1 MTNKDGR
8 KKVIIMGAAGRD
20 FHNFNT
26 YYRDNEN
33 YEVVAFTAQQIPNI
47 AGRKY
52 PASLSGKLYPAG
64 IPIYEEAE
72 LADLIKKYN
81 VDQVVFAYSDVNFN
95 YVMEKGS
102 IALACGADY
111 VLLSGEHTMIKS
123 TKPVISVC
131 AVRTGC
137 GKSQTS
143 RRIAAIL
150 KEMGKKVVVI
160 RHPMPY
166 GDLEKQTWQ
175 RFASI
180 QDMLDQKCTIEE
192 MEEYEP
198 HISEGHIVYAG
209 VDYGKILHEAEKEA
223 DVILWDGGNN
233 DLPFYKPDIHIVVT
247 DPLRAGH
254 ENFYHPGATNL
265 RMADVVV
272 INKVDTAKPEDVK
285 KVKDSINAV
294 NPNAKIIEAES
305 PVVINGDVSKIKGKK
320 VLVVEDGPTLTH
332 GGMKFGAAYVAAKNN
347 GAGEIIDPRP
357 YAVGSIKGVFE
368 KYNHLESILPAMGY
382 GDEQM
387 KELKETI
394 EKIPCDLVL
403 VGTPIDL
410 ALHLKFNKPSLRV
423 SYYLKEKTSPGLK
436 EIVNDVISSKVAR

>member
-1 MTNKDGR
+1 MAKR

-20 FHNFNT
+20 FHNFNV
-26 YYRDNEN
+26 YYRDNEE

-52 PASLSGKLYPAG
+52 PASLAGKLYPDG
-64 IPIYEEAE
+64 IPIYPEEE
-72 LADLIKKYN
+72 LPKLVKDMD
-81 VDQVVFAYSDVNFN
+81 VDEVVFAYSDVSFN
-95 YVMEKGS
+95 YVMDRGS
-102 IALACGADY
+102 IALASGADY
-111 VLLSGEHTMIKS
+111 KLLSGKHTMLKS
-123 TKPVISVC
+123 KKPVIAVC

-143 RRIAAIL
+143 RKIASIL
-150 KEMGKKVVVI
+150 KELGKKVVVV

-166 GDLEKQTWQ
+166 GDLEKQVCQ

-180 QDMLDQKCTIEE
+180 EDMHKHNCTIEE

-198 HISEGHIVYAG
+198 HISEGHVVYAG
-209 VDYGKILHEAEKEA
+209 VDYGKILEEVEKEA

-233 DLPFYKPDIHIVVT
+233 DLPFYKPDLHIVVT

-254 ENFYHPGATNL
+254 ENTYHPGATNL

-272 INKVDTAKPEDVK
+272 INKVDTAEPDDVE
-285 KVKDSINAV
+285 KVKNSIIKA
-294 NPNAKIIEAES
+294 NPNARIIEAES
-305 PVVINGDVSKIKGKK
+305 PVVVNGDVSQIRGKK

-332 GGMKFGAAYVAAKNN
+332 GEMNYGAAYVAAKEH
-347 GAGEIIDPRP
+347 GAAEIIDPRP
-357 YAVGSIKGVFE
+357 YAVGSIKEVYA
-368 KYNHLESILPAMGY
+368 KYTHLENILPAMGY
-382 GDEQM
+382 GTMQM

-410 ALHLKFNKPSLRV
+410 ARHLKFNKPSMRIT
-423 SYYLKEKTSPGLK
+423 YYLKERTSPGLE
-436 EIVNDVISSKVAR
+436 EIVEDVLKTKVV